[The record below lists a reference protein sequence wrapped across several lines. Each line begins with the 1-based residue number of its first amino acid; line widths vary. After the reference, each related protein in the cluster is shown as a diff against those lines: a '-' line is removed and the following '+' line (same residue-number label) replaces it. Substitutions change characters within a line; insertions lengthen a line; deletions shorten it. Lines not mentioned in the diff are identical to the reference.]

1 MKSKYIGIG
10 IIALLI
16 GVVALSGCTQNQ
28 QNSTQ
33 NAPNTIAIQ
42 NFAFNPNTLTVK
54 AGTKVTWINQDSTT
68 HTVTSDNGAFQSSG
82 NLNPGD
88 KYTFTFNKTGTYPF
102 HCSIHPSMTG
112 QITVQ

>member
-28 QNSTQ
+28 QNVP
-33 NAPNTIAIQ
+33 PNTVLIQ
-42 NFAFNPNTLTVK
+42 NFAFSPGNLTVK
-54 AGTKVTWINQDSTT
+54 AGTTVTWINKDSTT
-68 HTVTSDNGAFQSSG
+68 HTVASDTGAFKSG
-82 NLNPGD
+82 NLNSGAN
-88 KYTFTFNKTGTYPF
+88 YTFTFTKAGTYPY

-112 QITVQ
+112 KIIVQ